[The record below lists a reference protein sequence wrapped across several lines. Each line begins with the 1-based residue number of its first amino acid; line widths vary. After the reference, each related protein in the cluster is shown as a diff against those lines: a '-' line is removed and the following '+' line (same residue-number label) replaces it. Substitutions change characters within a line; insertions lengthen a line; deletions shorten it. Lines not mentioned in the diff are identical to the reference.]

1 MADVRDLTPPNRRH
15 RPALISIAAIF
26 AALIVL
32 GTWAIASPP
41 GSSPDDVYHL
51 ASIWCAEGS
60 QPGTCELLPDGDAKT
75 PQLIAQGN
83 CHANNSGQSGACIT
97 GDEKGFVTHP
107 VGRYQPPGWG
117 QFYPPI
123 FYRTM
128 HAFVTPDATGSIV
141 AMRLFNALLAVI
153 AACFVLALAPA
164 ARRGPLA
171 LAWLVAVVPM
181 GLFIL
186 TATNPQSWG
195 LIGAA
200 TAWCL
205 ALIWR
210 EQPTGRRRA
219 VAGVGCLLMLAI
231 AFSGRFDAGV
241 FATIGAALGLLLS
254 RPFLRWARARL
265 RWIVLSLA
273 TVVALVAFQA
283 MRSSQG
289 AFVRQAVNSIRISD
303 NDQFYRNLVDLPQYW
318 FGNLGSYGGEW
329 GLGQLDTV
337 LPAAVG
343 VLGLIAFGSTIL
355 LGLGRSWPLKSIAVV
370 GLVVALVAIPVVV
383 LQARLIE
390 GATEVGVGVQPRYFL
405 PLMMILV
412 GIALVSRQPYES
424 VRFSTAQRWFLWACI
439 SASQAVALHTL
450 LRRYTSGQDI
460 LLFSLNQYREWWW
473 QHLPNPDAVWLVAS
487 LGFAFVV
494 YVVLARF
501 RQPQSTLTR
510 E

>member
-1 MADVRDLTPPNRRH
+1 MVDVPDPTPPARRH
-15 RPALISIAAIF
+15 RPALISIAAVF
-26 AALIVL
+26 AALLVL

-60 QPGTCELLPDGDAKT
+60 QPGTCELLPNGNAQT
-75 PQLIAQGN
+75 PLAVAQGN
-83 CHANNSGQSGACIT
+83 CHANNPGQSGACIT
-97 GDEKGFVTHP
+97 GDEVGFVTHAA
-107 VGRYQPPGWG
+107 GRFQPPGWG

-123 FYRTM
+123 FYRVM
-128 HAFVTPDATGSIV
+128 HVFVTPDVTASVV

-153 AACFVLALAPA
+153 AACFVLVLAPA
-164 ARRGPLA
+164 ARRGPFA
-171 LAWLVAVVPM
+171 LAWIVAVVPM

-210 EQPTGRRRA
+210 EQPSGRRRA
-219 VAGVGCLLMLAI
+219 VAGAGCLLMLAV

-254 RPFLRWARARL
+254 RPFLRWARAEI
-265 RWIVLSLA
+265 RWIALA
-273 TVVALVAFQA
+273 LTTIVALVALQA
-283 MRSSQG
+283 LRSSQG
-289 AFVRQAVNSIRISD
+289 AFVRQAIDSITISD
-303 NDQFYRNLVDLPQYW
+303 TDQFYRNLTDLPQFW
-318 FGNLGSYGGEW
+318 FGNLGSYGGVW

-343 VLGLIAFGSTIL
+343 VLGLIAFGGSL
-355 LGLGRSWPLKSIAVV
+355 LIGLGRSWPIKSIAVV
-370 GLVVALVAIPVVV
+370 SVIFALIAIPIVV

-390 GATEVGVGVQPRYFL
+390 DATEVGVGVQPRYFL

-412 GIALVSRQPYES
+412 GISLVTRQPYEVMRLS
-424 VRFSTAQRWFLWACI
+424 NAQRWFLWACV

-450 LRRYTSGQDI
+450 LRRYISGQDI
-460 LLFSLNQYREWWW
+460 FAFSLNQHREWWW
-473 QHLPNPDAVWLVAS
+473 QSLPNPDAVWLLASVA
-487 LGFAFVV
+487 FAFVV
-494 YVVLARF
+494 FVVLRRF
-501 RQPQSTLTR
+501 RESPR
-510 E
+510 AA